1 MEKSKKLIIDQCE
14 NDFPQSTAEFS
25 SVIEEM
31 YELFDKKQN
40 DYGPGN
46 IAMGTMLETEEEIR
60 MSLMGIIVRMN
71 DKINRLIN
79 LVVKK
84 NKKPE
89 NESVIDSFI
98 DIGNYSVIARIL
110 LERKWGK

>member
-14 NDFPQSTAEFS
+14 RDFPQSTTEFR
-25 SVIEEM
+25 SVLEEM
-31 YELFDKKQN
+31 YELFAKKQN

-71 DKINRLIN
+71 DKINI
-79 LVVKK
+79 
-84 NKKPE
+84 
-89 NESVIDSFI
+89 
-98 DIGNYSVIARIL
+98 
-110 LERKWGK
+110 

>member
-1 MEKSKKLIIDQCE
+1 
-14 NDFPQSTAEFS
+14 
-25 SVIEEM
+25 
-31 YELFDKKQN
+31 
-40 DYGPGN
+40 
-46 IAMGTMLETEEEIR
+46 MLETEEEIR

-98 DIGNYSVIARIL
+98 DIGNYSVMARIL